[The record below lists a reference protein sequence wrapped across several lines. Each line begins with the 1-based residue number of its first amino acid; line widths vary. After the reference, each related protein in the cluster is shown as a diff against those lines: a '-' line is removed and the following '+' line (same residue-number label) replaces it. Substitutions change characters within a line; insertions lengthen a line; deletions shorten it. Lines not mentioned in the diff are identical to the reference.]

1 MLCPRWLFSTR
12 AATTAR
18 ALCVFP
24 IDLILTISHL
34 FQRAFCW
41 LLQYN
46 KPMSKALLVNRGP
59 RIPNPKL
66 PPRLLPVALL
76 SEDRR
81 WQKHRF
87 PPHVAISLQ
96 SRVGISGNPD
106 PGIPGFLL
114 VLPIPSPGLFLL
126 KSRVFRKADARRF
139 CFMFTLFWF

>member
-12 AATTAR
+12 VATTAR

-46 KPMSKALLVNRGP
+46 KPMSKASLVNGGS

-87 PPHVAISLQ
+87 PPRVAISLQ
-96 SRVGISGNPD
+96 RDTVFMMQGALLTVYGVCRD
-106 PGIPGFLL
+106 IPTFGEF
-114 VLPIPSPGLFLL
+114 PLFGGA
-126 KSRVFRKADARRF
+126 F
-139 CFMFTLFWF
+139 